1 MSVMVSFVYQ
11 EKYFLKN
18 QRVMWNVHQES
29 VEIMVEM
36 VVIEEVEGTI
46 EDEITEEE
54 IIEDKID

>member
-1 MSVMVSFVYQ
+1 
-11 EKYFLKN
+11 
-18 QRVMWNVHQES
+18 
-29 VEIMVEM
+29 MVEM